1 MAPEITLLQ
10 QINASLSSV
19 PDSAMRSLLLAE
31 KVQGLTARQAAE
43 LLQAIVLGASRDKGD
58 YCLLLDALNVPLLA
72 TRLGNPFMREIYSV
86 AQVEGF
92 EELAG
97 ILSRPEASRS
107 ADQEPEP
114 QDDLPSGVRI
124 SRAKQLRGP
133 QLVRMFADT
142 DPRVIRAVLQNPS
155 LTESDVLKLCSRRPA
170 FAAVQQEVMKS
181 RKWIARYAVKKA
193 LIFNPYSP
201 TELGL
206 KLVHFLMLQDLRL
219 VADSLDLHP
228 AIREVAR
235 QKIKDSEQSLPSC
248 SINHER
254 GGV

>member
-1 MAPEITLLQ
+1 MAPEKNLLQ
-10 QINASLSSV
+10 QLIASLGAV
-19 PDSAMRSLLLAE
+19 PDGGMRSNLLVE
-31 KVQGLTARQAAE
+31 KVRELTPSRAAE

-72 TRLGNPFMREIYSV
+72 ARLGNPFMSEVYTA
-86 AQVEGF
+86 AQDGGF
-92 EELAG
+92 DELVS
-97 ILSRPEASRS
+97 ILSRPEASRC
-107 ADQEPEP
+107 AEQEPEP
-114 QDDLPSGVRI
+114 QDELPSGVRI

-155 LTESDVLKLCSRRPA
+155 LTEADVLKLCSRRPA
-170 FAAVQQEVMKS
+170 LAAVQREIMNS
-181 RKWIARYAVKKA
+181 RKWIARYSVKKA
-193 LIFNPYSP
+193 LIFNPYTP

-228 AIREVAR
+228 AIRELAR
-235 QKIKDSEQSLPSC
+235 QKVRDSEPA
-248 SINHER
+248 
-254 GGV
+254 